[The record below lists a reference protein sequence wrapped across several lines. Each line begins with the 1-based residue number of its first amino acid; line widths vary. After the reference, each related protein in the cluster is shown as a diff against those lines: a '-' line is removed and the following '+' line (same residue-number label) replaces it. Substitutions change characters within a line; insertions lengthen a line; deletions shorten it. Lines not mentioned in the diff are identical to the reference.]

1 MNWHPVVRWKPW
13 NFEIKSLEGNTLE
26 GLKTTYQ
33 FFKKEGTKIDLSK
46 YRDQI
51 PDPETLIEQL
61 TKEEIE
67 SLLDGIT
74 SDAKEP
80 DYGNEHDDPFW

>member
-1 MNWHPVVRWKPW
+1 M
-13 NFEIKSLEGNTLE
+13 LE

-33 FFKKEGTKIDLSK
+33 FFKKDGSNIDLSA

-51 PDPETLIEQL
+51 PDPESLIEQL

-67 SLLDGIT
+67 SLLDGLAV
-74 SDAKEP
+74 DVKEP
-80 DYGNEHDDPFW
+80 DYGNDQEDPF